1 MIELTAITLVVRN
14 LLGRGIY
21 QVTDSTDDL
30 FRINLIFGSFLLG
43 FLLSL
48 LLALILEHLVG
59 TLDPGR
65 GLVFTPLHKFV
76 QLLSFFVSGNKLF
89 LPLSLDLNLLEV
101 LLEVIEFVGKAFE
114 LALKV
119 AFYFVLGL
127 HLAIVGGD
135 VL

>member
-1 MIELTAITLVVRN
+1 MMIELTAITLVVRN

-21 QVTDSTDDL
+21 QATDSTDDL

-65 GLVFTPLHKFV
+65 GLVLTPLH
-76 QLLSFFVSGNKLF
+76 
-89 LPLSLDLNLLEV
+89 
-101 LLEVIEFVGKAFE
+101 
-114 LALKV
+114 
-119 AFYFVLGL
+119 
-127 HLAIVGGD
+127 
-135 VL
+135 